1 MRLYLNF
8 SDFIDTNKPIDVSIP
23 IRSENEY
30 VRAWYVDP
38 PKFEI
43 VRANGFIGSVAEG
56 GSTNFRD
63 VIFNPHG
70 HGTHTECLGHIST
83 EVYSINQHLKS
94 YFWKASLVSVIPD
107 NLVNGDTIIKR
118 KHLENQI
125 NSAFSEAVLI
135 RTMPNDELKMSKDY
149 SNSNPTYFDLD
160 IIPLLDQLGT
170 KHFLVDLPSVDREED
185 EGELA
190 FHHAFWNLTE
200 NPDYTR
206 TITELIYVPNS
217 VVDGE
222 YLLELQVAAFEND
235 ASPSRPVLY
244 RIEK

>member
-1 MRLYLNF
+1 MRLYLN
-8 SDFIDTNKPIDVSIP
+8 STEFIDTNKPIDVSIP
-23 IRSENEY
+23 IRSENEH

-63 VIFNPHG
+63 VFFNPHG

-118 KHLENQI
+118 KHIENQI
-125 NSAFSEAVLI
+125 NRAFSEAVLI
-135 RTMPNDELKMSKDY
+135 RTMQNDK
-149 SNSNPTYFDLD
+149 
-160 IIPLLDQLGT
+160 
-170 KHFLVDLPSVDREED
+170 
-185 EGELA
+185 
-190 FHHAFWNLTE
+190 
-200 NPDYTR
+200 
-206 TITELIYVPNS
+206 
-217 VVDGE
+217 
-222 YLLELQVAAFEND
+222 
-235 ASPSRPVLY
+235 
-244 RIEK
+244 

>member
-1 MRLYLNF
+1 
-8 SDFIDTNKPIDVSIP
+8 
-23 IRSENEY
+23 
-30 VRAWYVDP
+30 
-38 PKFEI
+38 
-43 VRANGFIGSVAEG
+43 
-56 GSTNFRD
+56 
-63 VIFNPHG
+63 
-70 HGTHTECLGHIST
+70 
-83 EVYSINQHLKS
+83 QHLKS

-107 NLVNGDTIIKR
+107 KLVNGDTIIKR
-118 KHLENQI
+118 KHIENQI

-135 RTMPNDELKMSKDY
+135 RTKPNDKLKMSNDY

-185 EGELA
+185 EGKLA
-190 FHHAFWNLTE
+190 FHHAFWNVPE

>member
-1 MRLYLNF
+1 
-8 SDFIDTNKPIDVSIP
+8 
-23 IRSENEY
+23 
-30 VRAWYVDP
+30 VDP

-43 VRANGFIGSVAEG
+43 VRANGFIGSVVEG

-63 VIFNPHG
+63 IFFNPHG

-83 EVYSINQHLKS
+83 EVYSINQQLKS
-94 YFWKASLVSVIPD
+94 FFWKASLISVTPEH
-107 NLVNGDTIIKR
+107 LENGDTIIKR

-125 NSAFSEAVLI
+125 NSAYSEAVLI
-135 RTMPNDELKMSKDY
+135 RTMPNDQLKMSKDY

-160 IIPLLDQLGT
+160 IIPLLDLLGT

-185 EGELA
+185 EGRLA
-190 FHHAFWNLTE
+190 FHHAFWKVPNH
-200 NPDYTR
+200 PDYTR

-217 VVDGE
+217 VADGE
-222 YLLELQVAAFEND
+222 YLLELQVASFEND

>member
-1 MRLYLNF
+1 
-8 SDFIDTNKPIDVSIP
+8 
-23 IRSENEY
+23 
-30 VRAWYVDP
+30 
-38 PKFEI
+38 
-43 VRANGFIGSVAEG
+43 
-56 GSTNFRD
+56 
-63 VIFNPHG
+63 
-70 HGTHTECLGHIST
+70 
-83 EVYSINQHLKS
+83 
-94 YFWKASLVSVIPD
+94 
-107 NLVNGDTIIKR
+107 
-118 KHLENQI
+118 
-125 NSAFSEAVLI
+125 
-135 RTMPNDELKMSKDY
+135 MPNDELKMSKDY

-185 EGELA
+185 EGKLA
-190 FHHAFWNLTE
+190 FHHAFWNVPE